1 MKNISDVRNLKQ
13 WDKLAEARQKHPGKS
28 DEQLDGIVSRRD
40 FLGDVVKGLTVGAA
54 GLSGVGA
61 YVFNSY
67 QRQKEQIY
75 REMEKIDVR
84 LNELQRSIG
93 RRIKIEELESQ
104 LVDLRI
110 TNDQF
115 REYIDCYDD
124 RLSEELAKLNVKRD
138 EEMNMYKLVIDGF
151 YDYEKNNPDKFA
163 LGEGSRV
170 LDLAKAVFPES
181 RGEWESEDYQNYIG
195 STVLV
200 RSALT
205 GKDLPGVISHSTTN
219 SETGKKLFAYSFMNP
234 NDPMNK
240 IFLDPLRDSEYEPWS
255 VTFDRSRT
263 LSGLSYEDLK
273 KVTHFYVDTV
283 SKPTW
288 ANGRKEVAEFDLNGK
303 KTRFYYIPEH
313 F

>member
-28 DEQLDGIVSRRD
+28 DEQLDGIVSRRN
-40 FLGDVVKGLTVGAA
+40 FLFNLGMGALALTGA
-54 GLSGVGA
+54 GA

-151 YDYEKNNPDKFA
+151 YDYEKNNP
-163 LGEGSRV
+163 GYE
-170 LDLAKAVFPES
+170 
-181 RGEWESEDYQNYIG
+181 
-195 STVLV
+195 
-200 RSALT
+200 
-205 GKDLPGVISHSTTN
+205 
-219 SETGKKLFAYSFMNP
+219 
-234 NDPMNK
+234 
-240 IFLDPLRDSEYEPWS
+240 FLDGCWA
-255 VTFDRSRT
+255 VQSR
-263 LSGLSYEDLK
+263 
-273 KVTHFYVDTV
+273 HFFR
-283 SKPTW
+283 
-288 ANGRKEVAEFDLNGK
+288 NL
-303 KTRFYYIPEH
+303 
-313 F
+313 